1 MRLLVTG
8 GAGFIGTNYVRQ
20 IIDGNL
26 TGISSVIVLDKL
38 TYAGRREN
46 LPEKTDSKFEFIQGD
61 ICDKSLVDQLTSR
74 VDAIINFAAE
84 SHVDRSI
91 ENSDNFIKT
100 NVLGTHTLLE
110 GARKNN
116 IDNFVQISTD
126 EVYGSISEGSW
137 DENCPLLPNSPY
149 SASKS
154 SADLV
159 ALSFSKTYGIGVK
172 ITRCSNN
179 YGPFQ
184 YPEKIIPFFILKLMK
199 GEKVPVYGNG
209 LNSRDWL
216 HVSDHCQAIHLVLTK
231 GTPGEIYN
239 IGGGRELTNI
249 ELTKLIISKLNK
261 GEDSIEFVKDRL
273 GHDFRYSVDYSKI
286 RRDLGYFPKVNFEDG
301 LNKTI
306 DWYLENRSW
315 WEQSSS

>member
-1 MRLLVTG
+1 ML
-8 GAGFIGTNYVRQ
+8 F
-20 IIDGNL
+20 
-26 TGISSVIVLDKL
+26 
-38 TYAGRREN
+38 
-46 LPEKTDSKFEFIQGD
+46 
-61 ICDKSLVDQLTSR
+61 
-74 VDAIINFAAE
+74 
-84 SHVDRSI
+84 RS
-91 ENSDNFIKT
+91 
-100 NVLGTHTLLE
+100 
-110 GARKNN
+110 

-184 YPEKIIPFFILKLMK
+184 YPEKIIPFFIMKLMR

-286 RRDLGYFPKVNFEDG
+286 SRNLGYVPKVNFEDG

-315 WEQSSS
+315 WGQSSN

>member
-1 MRLLVTG
+1 ML
-8 GAGFIGTNYVRQ
+8 F
-20 IIDGNL
+20 
-26 TGISSVIVLDKL
+26 
-38 TYAGRREN
+38 
-46 LPEKTDSKFEFIQGD
+46 
-61 ICDKSLVDQLTSR
+61 
-74 VDAIINFAAE
+74 
-84 SHVDRSI
+84 RS
-91 ENSDNFIKT
+91 
-100 NVLGTHTLLE
+100 
-110 GARKNN
+110 

-184 YPEKIIPFFILKLMK
+184 YPEKIIPFFIMKLMR

-286 RRDLGYFPKVNFEDG
+286 RQDLGYFPKVNFEDG

-315 WEQSSS
+315 WDQSSS

>member
-110 GARKNN
+110 SARKNN

-179 YGPFQ
+179 YGQFQ
-184 YPEKIIPFFILKLMK
+184 YPEKIIPFFIMKLMK

-315 WEQSSS
+315 WDQSSS